1 MTPTGEPDEWTPA
14 TWAIA
19 AGRPHGPG
27 EPLNTPIVPATS
39 LHPGAE
45 ISYSR
50 AGNPTWAAFEEI
62 LGGLEGGSA
71 LGYASGLAA
80 MTAALEVLLVES
92 GHQAPVV
99 AAPEITYS
107 GTSWVL
113 QTLAAEGRAKLL
125 RYRPDEPE
133 AVVTQAAITVIETPA
148 NPSMSITDIE
158 RVAGL
163 AHSAGGLVVCDNTFA
178 TPLLTRPLDL
188 GVDIVVHSG
197 SKYLAGHSDALIGAT
212 VARDRH
218 LADRLFAVRTR
229 TGGTPGVLEAFLT
242 TRGMRTLALRMER
255 SCSNST
261 ELARRLDGHP
271 GVDWVRYPGLPDHP
285 GHSIAARQ
293 MAGGFGAVVAFGPAG
308 GAEQAE
314 EICHATKLWTHA
326 TSLGGIE
333 STLERRRRHDFES
346 ALTPAELVRL
356 SVGCEDI
363 DDLWTDLERAIA
375 ETAGS

>member
-1 MTPTGEPDEWTPA
+1 MTAAPGG
-14 TWAIA
+14 A
-19 AGRPHGPG
+19 AGRVGAPG
-27 EPLNTPIVPATS
+27 S
-39 LHPGAE
+39 GGGRPGNHLLRHVLGTANARRR
-45 ISYSR
+45 R
-50 AGNPTWAAFEEI
+50 ARE
-62 LGGLEGGSA
+62 
-71 LGYASGLAA
+71 
-80 MTAALEVLLVES
+80 
-92 GHQAPVV
+92 
-99 AAPEITYS
+99 
-107 GTSWVL
+107 
-113 QTLAAEGRAKLL
+113 LL

-197 SKYLAGHSDALIGAT
+197 SKYLAGHSDVYRCHRGA
-212 VARDRH
+212 DRH

-255 SCSNST
+255 SCSNSA

-293 MAGGFGAVVAFGPAG
+293 MAGGFGAVVAFSPAG

-314 EICHATKLWTHA
+314 ESATPPSSGPMPPASAGSSRLWNVDAGTISSPRSPLRNSSGCRWDA
-326 TSLGGIE
+326 RTSTTSGRTSSGPSPRLQAAEQPPPIRSRSE
-333 STLERRRRHDFES
+333 PTPLPWAAVPRRRP
-346 ALTPAELVRL
+346 TPRPPNQHHR
-356 SVGCEDI
+356 GR
-363 DDLWTDLERAIA
+363 DD
-375 ETAGS
+375 AGGL